1 LEVLGVDVVV
11 VKPRRDDLAGILQVF
26 NGASAHEQ
34 HCVTDFFS
42 KQLNDFVHALL
53 TASHQPI
60 EVSASDDDEVCA
72 QTKGRNDI
80 GTGHNARVQDNF
92 NIWTSFL
99 AHLSERL
106 NRNRAPV

>member
-1 LEVLGVDVVV
+1 MGRPLEVLGVDVVV

-53 TASHQPI
+53 TASHQPL

-72 QTKGRNDI
+72 KSKRLNDI
-80 GTGHNARVQDNF
+80 DNGYNAHVCDIF
-92 NIWTSFL
+92 IYLT
-99 AHLSERL
+99 RL
-106 NRNRAPV
+106 ISHI